1 VGSSDDARD
10 PHPSRL
16 TRVLGLPGAVVIGVG
31 AMLGTGVFA
40 VWSPALDFA
49 GSGLLIALALAATIA
64 ALNATSTA
72 RLAAALPYS
81 GGAYAYGRLV
91 VHRSVGIIA
100 GYAFVL
106 GKSASAAAA
115 AFTIGFYLSPS
126 NARLIALTA
135 IGVVL
140 LLDLRGIIRS
150 VRVTGVLLVIVI
162 TTLAI
167 LIASWWLGLTR
178 EQPAALSID
187 LPESSAWGVVAGA
200 GLLFVAFAGYARI
213 TVLGEE
219 VKHPHRTIPRA
230 VALSFGIVLVIYLG
244 VATMVM
250 SARTDIGDLGAAAL
264 ETIADSSGGSA
275 LVAVVRLAAILAA
288 GAVLLSLLGGV
299 GRTLFAMG
307 SAGDAP
313 RHLARVS
320 TQTSVPYIGSVTA
333 AALAAIV
340 VMLGGLG
347 SALAVSGAS
356 ILLYYSVAHLAAW
369 IHWRTWHVRIIAAL
383 GFLGCLV
390 VAVTLVVVSVVM
402 R

>member
-1 VGSSDDARD
+1 MGSSDEIENS
-10 PHPSRL
+10 PPSRL

-40 VWSPALDFA
+40 VWTPALDFA
-49 GSGLLIALALAATIA
+49 GSSLLIALALAATIA

-91 VHRSVGIIA
+91 IHRSAGIIA
-100 GYAFVL
+100 GYSFVL

-115 AFTIGFYLSPS
+115 ALTIGFYASPD

-135 IGVVL
+135 IGVTL

-150 VRVTGVLLVIVI
+150 VRVTVVLLIIVIATLGVLI
-162 TTLAI
+162 T
-167 LIASWWLGLTR
+167 SWWLDTAGEQQPGL
-178 EQPAALSID
+178 LID
-187 LPESSAWGVVAGA
+187 LPESSVWGVVAGA

-213 TVLGEE
+213 AVLGEE
-219 VKHPHRTIPRA
+219 VKSPHRTIPRA
-230 VALSFGIVLVIYLG
+230 VALSFGIVFVIYVG

-250 SARTDIGDLGAAAL
+250 SARSDVGDLGAAAL
-264 ETIADSSGGSA
+264 ETIANSSGGSG
-275 LVAVVRLAAILAA
+275 LVTAVRLSAILAA
-288 GAVLLSLLGGV
+288 GAVLLSLIGGV

-320 TQTSVPYIGSVTA
+320 NGTPVPYFGSAAA

-347 SALAVSGAS
+347 SALAISGAS
-356 ILLYYSVAHLAAW
+356 ILIYYSVAHLAAW
-369 IHWRTWHVRIIAAL
+369 IRWHRWHVRIIAAL
-383 GFLGCLV
+383 GFVGCLV
-390 VAVTLVVVSVVM
+390 VAVTLVIVSFATL
-402 R
+402 